1 MSIPIRILLV
11 DDHAEIR
18 SSLRETINQEPDL
31 HVEAEAAS
39 CEEALVKI
47 RRTPPDVL
55 VLDLHLKDGNGWVVL
70 EQLAKARQL
79 PPTLVLSVCEESVF
93 ARRLLAAG
101 ARGYLMKDAPL
112 PRILQAIRDVHRG
125 LLVASEAVASELMSE
140 AVGHLY
146 GKVEEAGQT
155 NSFDELSA
163 RELQIC
169 AMLGAGMSSKAI
181 ACTLAVSIKTV
192 ATYKLR
198 IMEKLGVTSTPELV
212 ERYESLRGTETP
224 DTRRADG

>member
-1 MSIPIRILLV
+1 MNESIRIFLV

-18 SSLRETINQEPDL
+18 TSLKDAINCQPGMRVTD
-31 HVEAEAAS
+31 EAAS
-39 CEEALVKI
+39 CAEAIAKI
-47 RRTPPDVL
+47 QAMPYDVL

-70 EQLAKARQL
+70 ERLAAAKRL

-112 PRILQAIRDVHRG
+112 PRIVQAIRDVHRG
-125 LLVASEAVASELMSE
+125 LLVASEQVSSRLMAE
-140 AVGHLY
+140 AVGHLD
-146 GKVEEAGQT
+146 GRTEDESETQSFGQ
-155 NSFDELSA
+155 LSA

-169 AMLGAGMSSKAI
+169 AMLGGGLRNKEI
-181 ACTLAVSIKTV
+181 ANSLGVSAKTV

-212 ERYESLRGTETP
+212 ERYRALGSSGTT
-224 DTRRADG
+224 GL